1 MKQYKYIILALF
13 AIISVGCED
22 QLTVQPAQ
30 SISGDFAVTNDRNVR
45 NILIGVYD
53 EAGQA
58 ASYGGRLQVI
68 ADLLGE
74 GDNTVWAGTFID
86 PRQIKEKKILED
98 NGFVSGFWNNS
109 YEVIN
114 QANIVIDNIAVVN
127 TDLQAQTEGEARFL
141 RALTYFDLARHFTSG
156 ELSVPL
162 RTEGILDYSVSLD
175 ISRANKTDVYDL
187 IINDLESAISLLPE
201 TNSFFAD
208 KYSAQALLARVY
220 LHIGNMTE
228 AKNAANNVIQMSG
241 HSLSSN
247 YAGAFNNDADTSE
260 DVFSFQ
266 VTSQSGTNSLITYY
280 ADQPNGGRGGDIE
293 IQDSYI
299 SSFDDANDE
308 RANFFYSSAQTG
320 ARLTSKYTNQFANI
334 PLIRLAEMYLIRA
347 EGNVANGT
355 SDGDTP
361 LNDLNALRARS
372 GATLLTGPISKSTVL
387 KERKLELAFEGFSI
401 HDVIRNEGVVDGFLF
416 NSNELVLPI
425 PQSELDTNSAMT
437 QNPGY

>member
-1 MKQYKYIILALF
+1 MKQYKYIVLALF

-127 TDLQAQTEGEARFL
+127 TDLQAQTEGEARFI
-141 RALTYFDLARHFTSG
+141 RALTYFDLARHFTS
-156 ELSVPL
+156 EKVSVPL
-162 RTEGILDYSVSLD
+162 RTEGILDYSVTLA
-175 ISRANKTDVYDL
+175 ISRANKTDVYNL
-187 IINDLESAISLLPE
+187 IISDLESAISLLPE

-208 KYSAQALLARVY
+208 KY
-220 LHIGNMTE
+220 
-228 AKNAANNVIQMSG
+228 
-241 HSLSSN
+241 
-247 YAGAFNNDADTSE
+247 
-260 DVFSFQ
+260 
-266 VTSQSGTNSLITYY
+266 
-280 ADQPNGGRGGDIE
+280 
-293 IQDSYI
+293 
-299 SSFDDANDE
+299 
-308 RANFFYSSAQTG
+308 
-320 ARLTSKYTNQFANI
+320 
-334 PLIRLAEMYLIRA
+334 
-347 EGNVANGT
+347 
-355 SDGDTP
+355 
-361 LNDLNALRARS
+361 
-372 GATLLTGPISKSTVL
+372 
-387 KERKLELAFEGFSI
+387 
-401 HDVIRNEGVVDGFLF
+401 
-416 NSNELVLPI
+416 
-425 PQSELDTNSAMT
+425 
-437 QNPGY
+437 

>member
-1 MKQYKYIILALF
+1 
-13 AIISVGCED
+13 
-22 QLTVQPAQ
+22 
-30 SISGDFAVTNDRNVR
+30 
-45 NILIGVYD
+45 
-53 EAGQA
+53 
-58 ASYGGRLQVI
+58 
-68 ADLLGE
+68 
-74 GDNTVWAGTFID
+74 
-86 PRQIKEKKILED
+86 
-98 NGFVSGFWNNS
+98 
-109 YEVIN
+109 
-114 QANIVIDNIAVVN
+114 
-127 TDLQAQTEGEARFL
+127 
-141 RALTYFDLARHFTSG
+141 
-156 ELSVPL
+156 
-162 RTEGILDYSVSLD
+162 
-175 ISRANKTDVYDL
+175 
-187 IINDLESAISLLPE
+187 
-201 TNSFFAD
+201 
-208 KYSAQALLARVY
+208 
-220 LHIGNMTE
+220 
-228 AKNAANNVIQMSG
+228 MSG

-293 IQDSYI
+293 IQDSYNI
-299 SSFDDANDE
+299 SFDDANDE